1 MSLSNPTT
9 YSEIGEATIM
19 AAQRGD
25 KSALGAIYDA
35 YAHRLYRYLHSRVHN
50 AMDAEDLLTQTFMRV
65 LETLPAYRHRGQ
77 FTAWI
82 FQIARNKVIDHFR
95 RHRDVAEL
103 KDDVH
108 DSSPVNDF
116 LENVIQR
123 QNTEH
128 LDRLLKTLD
137 EDELELVRLR
147 FAANLSYVEMAVLL
161 GRKEDA
167 VRKSLQRTLNRM
179 YAQMEAQ
186 YA

>member
-1 MSLSNPTT
+1 MSVSDSNQYPKV
-9 YSEIGEATIM
+9 SGETII

-25 KSALGAIYDA
+25 KSALGIIYDG
-35 YAHRLYRYLHSRVHN
+35 YARRLYRYLHSRVHN
-50 AMDAEDLLTQTFMRV
+50 AMDAEDLLTQTFIQV
-65 LETLPAYRHRGQ
+65 LETLPSYRHRGQ

-95 RHRDVAEL
+95 RRREL
-103 KDDVH
+103 VDMKDDLR
-108 DSSPVNDF
+108 DGSSVNNF
-116 LENVIQR
+116 LENVIRR
-123 QNTEH
+123 QNAEH

-147 FAANLSYVEMAVLL
+147 FVADLSYGEMAELL

-167 VRKSLQRTLNRM
+167 VRKSLQRTLNRL

-186 YA
+186 YV